1 MSSVVEINQVQ
12 EAKLLL
18 CLDEIASN
26 MGDHRQSSDY
36 YQKLVQLSSEVI
48 DKLGDIVMEQ
58 L

>member
-1 MSSVVEINQVQ
+1 MSGVVEINQVQ

-26 MGDHRQSSDY
+26 MGDHRQSADY
-36 YQKLVQLSSEVI
+36 YEKLVQLSSEVI
-48 DKLGDIVMEQ
+48 YKLGDIVLEE